1 MSALSTDALTSQF
14 AGGPPKP
21 KAKREDL
28 AMVPTT
34 DFKVFARRWDAKIT
48 KIINSHGMGAYV
60 DDIKQEIFLRMSYK
74 KDGLNGLERY
84 DPSRARFSTYCY
96 TLILIVVR
104 NYRSRVLRQRKW
116 EISESAIYRED
127 DPSNYQSIEVLAER
141 GQVVAK
147 EESSL
152 KETDFKLQL
161 AELREHLSRYEPR
174 SVFFREGEV
183 ITRDLVTFFDLLL
196 KDKSRK
202 EIQDYLEYSTGSIGA
217 MYEALRNVPQLKELL
232 DRPVEE

>member
-1 MSALSTDALTSQF
+1 MSALSTDATSPLP
-14 AGGPPKP
+14 ASIPIKS
-21 KAKREDL
+21 KKREDL

-74 KDGLNGLERY
+74 KEGLNGLERY
-84 DPSRARFSTYCY
+84 DPTRARFSTYCY

-116 EISESAIYRED
+116 EVSESAMQWD
-127 DPSNYQSIEVLAER
+127 DDSNYSLESLVDN
-141 GQVVAK
+141 VAGAVK
-147 EESSL
+147 EETSL
-152 KETDFKLQL
+152 KETDFNLQL
-161 AELREHLSRYEPR
+161 SEVRQHLSRYEPR

-232 DRPVEE
+232 DKVD